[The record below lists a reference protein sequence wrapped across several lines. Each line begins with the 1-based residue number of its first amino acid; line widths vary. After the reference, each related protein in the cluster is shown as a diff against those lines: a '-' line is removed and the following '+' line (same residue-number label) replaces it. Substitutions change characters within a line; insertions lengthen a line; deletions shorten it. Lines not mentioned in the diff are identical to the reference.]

1 MTLIALTG
9 GIASGK
15 STVSARFA
23 ELGAVVIDA
32 DQLAREAVAPGTPG
46 LAGIVQAFG
55 ADVLD
60 SASGELNRA
69 ALGARVFGD
78 AEALATLNGIVHPE
92 VRRLAA
98 ERIAAA
104 READPHAVIVYE
116 IPLLVESGHG
126 LGRAGSPQQWDVIVV
141 ADAPAEVRLD
151 RLRDLRGL
159 SEEEAQRRIASQAT
173 DEDRRAIADIL
184 IHTAESLDATR
195 AQVDAIW
202 QSLGE

>member
-98 ERIAAA
+98 ERIDAA

-126 LGRAGSPQQWDVIVV
+126 LGGAGSPQQWDVIVV